1 MSVKDLRRVR
11 GEATRLALLE
21 AAIQSVSL
29 HGLSGTTLGTVAEQ
43 AGVSPAS
50 VGFHFKGKEQLLSA
64 ALDLALERYDTS
76 FRTAL
81 DRAALP
87 AAKLEAILTHDVTF
101 PVRFPG
107 ILGLWFAVWGEA
119 KSLAL
124 YRAGTLPHDRRYM
137 KEIRGLAAALIDD
150 AVRVRQFTSVFTFY
164 LVGSWLDFHLDPK
177 RYDAGGKIAAGKRLI
192 AMWFDGSILT
202 Q

>member
-21 AAIQSVSL
+21 AAIQSVSR
-29 HGLSGTTLGTVAEQ
+29 HGLSGTTLSTVAEQ
-43 AGVSPAS
+43 AGVSRAS

-64 ALDLALERYDTS
+64 ALDLALQRYETS

-81 DRAALP
+81 GVAATP
-87 AAKLEAILTHDVTF
+87 TAKLEAILTHDVTF
-101 PVRFPG
+101 PVRFPS

-119 KSLAL
+119 KALAL
-124 YRAGTLPHDRRYM
+124 YQAGTLPHDRYYT
-137 KEIRGLAAALIDD
+137 KEIRVLAAALTDD
-150 AVRVRQFTSVFTFY
+150 AARVKQFTSVFTLY

-177 RYDAGGKIAAGKRLI
+177 RYDADGKIAAGERLI
-192 AMWFDGSILT
+192 AMWS
-202 Q
+202 